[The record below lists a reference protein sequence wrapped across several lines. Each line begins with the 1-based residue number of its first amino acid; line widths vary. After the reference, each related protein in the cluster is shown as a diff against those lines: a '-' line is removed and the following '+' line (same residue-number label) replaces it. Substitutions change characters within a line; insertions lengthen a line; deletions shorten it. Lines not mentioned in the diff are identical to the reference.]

1 MLQSHVSN
9 VVLLMLMLAV
19 QSAVGQ
25 LAVSV
30 QGVYNQ
36 DTDSSLVRQI
46 MWATE
51 AQPAEERMPFFLS
64 S

>member
-1 MLQSHVSN
+1 MRTLQSHYSIIFT
-9 VVLLMLMLAV
+9 VLFV
-19 QSAVGQ
+19 QVALSQ